1 MDPTSPTVSTS
12 LIPAPI
18 TDYLCKS
25 KYHSAQ
31 WMFTL
36 VEFLRTAC
44 SNSDSCSVLVVKS
57 NRNTF
62 ECVISFQ
69 PFGIAPYSG
78 PHLQKSGWTY
88 VEYGRFCLA
97 TSSPTTDCDRWKDI
111 DANSK
116 QLTLYDNGV
125 HMVSIA
131 WHIRCLW
138 PHSSMIESVCNVP

>member
-1 MDPTSPTVSTS
+1 
-12 LIPAPI
+12 
-18 TDYLCKS
+18 
-25 KYHSAQ
+25 
-31 WMFTL
+31 MFTL

-78 PHLQKSGWTY
+78 PHLQQSDGKRMSSMR
-88 VEYGRFCLA
+88 RFCLS
-97 TSSPTTDCDRWKDI
+97 TSSPTIDYDRCEDI

-116 QLTLYDNGV
+116 QLVLYDKSLSLG
-125 HMVSIA
+125 I
-131 WHIRCLW
+131 
-138 PHSSMIESVCNVP
+138 